1 VEDIMTTHD
10 DNLKSAKQT
19 LTELRDELKLKL
31 NLGAM
36 EAGDLWKDV
45 EKAMQ
50 KVDGVLDRVGDG
62 VVQKGADAK
71 EKARYEATL
80 ALNSLKTSWAGFEKT
95 MGSLVDEAKEKGSQ
109 LKTDAD
115 NARLQ
120 AHLAAMNAEDS
131 VEDKLEDLGDKFE
144 AHAEKTIADVKASLT
159 SLKARLFG

>member
-1 VEDIMTTHD
+1 MTTQND
-10 DNLKSAKQT
+10 DLKTAKQT

-36 EAGDLWKDV
+36 EAGDRAGELWKDV

-50 KVDGVLDRVGDG
+50 KVDGVLDRVGD
-62 VVQKGADAK
+62 QGADVK

-80 ALNSLKTSWAGFEKT
+80 ALNSLKSSWAGFEKT

-109 LKTDAD
+109 LKSDAD
-115 NARLQ
+115 GARLQ
-120 AHLAAMNAEDS
+120 AHLAAMNAEGAVD
-131 VEDKLEDLGDKFE
+131 DKLEDLGDKFE
-144 AHAEKTIADVKASLT
+144 AHAEKAIADVKASLT